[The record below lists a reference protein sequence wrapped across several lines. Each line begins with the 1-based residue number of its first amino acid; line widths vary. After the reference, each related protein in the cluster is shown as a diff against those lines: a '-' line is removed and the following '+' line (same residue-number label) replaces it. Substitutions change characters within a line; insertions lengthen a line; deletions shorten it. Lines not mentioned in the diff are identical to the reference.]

1 MLWKNIK
8 MLLCCLWLV
17 LPAHAAGLPIFDET
31 FGDFSEELKH
41 AQEKGKT
48 GVFIFFE
55 MDECP
60 FCARMKSTVLNQQR
74 VVDYYKKNFL
84 VFSVDIEG
92 DIEMT
97 DFQGNTM
104 LMKDFAFKQH
114 RVRATPVLAFFDL
127 QGKLVTKYTG
137 ATADVDEFLL
147 LGEYVVSGAYK
158 NSNFTSYKRDHR
170 KTSAKA
176 SGG

>member
-8 MLLCCLWLV
+8 WLLCCLWLT
-17 LPAHAAGLPIFDET
+17 LPVHAAELPIFDET
-31 FGDFSEELKH
+31 FGDFPEELKR
-41 AQEKGKT
+41 AQAQGKV

-60 FCARMKSTVLNQQR
+60 FCFRMKTTVLNQQR

-84 VFSVDIEG
+84 VFAVDIEG

-97 DFQGNTM
+97 DFQGNTL

-137 ATADVDEFLL
+137 ATADADEFLL

-158 NSNFTSYKRDHR
+158 NSNFTSYKREQR
-170 KTSAKA
+170 KASGKA

>member
-1 MLWKNIK
+1 MLWKNLK
-8 MLLCCLWLV
+8 WFLCGLCLMLPV
-17 LPAHAAGLPIFDET
+17 HAAELPIFDET

-41 AQEKGKT
+41 AQEQGKA

-84 VFSVDIEG
+84 VFPVDIEG
-92 DIEMT
+92 DIEIK
-97 DFQGNTM
+97 DFQGNSM
-104 LMKDFAFKQH
+104 PMKDFAFKQH

-127 QGKLVTKYTG
+127 QGKLVAKYTG

-158 NSNFTSYKRDHR
+158 NSNFTSYKREHR
-170 KTSAKA
+170 KTSGKA

>member
-1 MLWKNIK
+1 
-8 MLLCCLWLV
+8 MLLKYIKWLFLWLSLI
-17 LPAHAAGLPIFDET
+17 LPVHAAEIPFFDET

-41 AQEKGKT
+41 AQAQGKA

-60 FCARMKSTVLNQQR
+60 FCHRMKTTVLNQQR
-74 VVDYYKKNFL
+74 VIEYYKKNFL
-84 VFSVDIEG
+84 QFSVDIEG
-92 DIEMT
+92 DVEMT
-97 DFQGNTM
+97 DFQGNAM
-104 LMKDFAFKQH
+104 PMKDFAFKQH

-127 QGKLVTKYTG
+127 QGKLVAKYTG
-137 ATADVDEFLL
+137 ATADADEFLL

-158 NSNFTSYKRDHR
+158 NSNFTSYKREHR
-170 KTSAKA
+170 KA